1 MDCQAYPPSKLPH
14 TTKLTRDFVEDFDK
28 LARFY
33 AHPPKLSE
41 VVDYARSLKFPEE
54 RRREVAAILRAQNAA
69 FGGTAETEKNL
80 ARLENGAV
88 AIVSGQ
94 QVGLLGG
101 PAFSFYKAL
110 SAIQTARELTKTG
123 VDAVPVFWM
132 ATEDHDVDEV
142 RHATWFSDGKLQRLE
157 ISKHGDDPKPVGL
170 IPLGREIDEIVR
182 EAGATLAGPFGAEVM
197 DILRASYKP
206 EETYGSAFAKMFARI
221 FGGWGLIL
229 LDPLDPKL
237 HRLAAP
243 ILCKALAQRDE
254 LHAALTERGKELDRA
269 GYDAQVKV
277 AGKSTLVFS
286 LREGQRQAITATNE
300 DFASG
305 GKSAPRGEW
314 LKQVDEA
321 GENFS
326 PNALLR
332 PVMQDYLLPTAAYFG
347 GPAEIAYYAQS
358 QVVYEKLLGRMP
370 VILSRADF
378 TLVDPKALRL
388 LKKYKLEME
397 DVWHGLQHLLKKMYG
412 DAIPKKLAKE
422 FDHSV
427 GKIEKHVANLQDAV
441 IKVDPTMKDAVARA
455 ERRLKHQLEKVRRQ
469 TGQALDRHEAVIRQ
483 HAEFLEN
490 LLFPHGELQSRQLC
504 FLPFLARMGR
514 DGLNGLIEC
523 SGVVGTGQHSVVE
536 IV

>member
-1 MDCQAYPPSKLPH
+1 MDCRAYLASKLPH
-14 TTKLTRDFVEDFDK
+14 TTKLSRDFVEDFEK

-33 AHPPKLSE
+33 AHPPKLSG
-41 VVDYARSLKFPEE
+41 VLDYARSLKFPEE
-54 RRREVAAILRAQNAA
+54 RRREVAGILRAQNLA
-69 FGGTAETEKNL
+69 FGGGAETEKNL

-101 PAFSFYKAL
+101 PAFSFYKAMT
-110 SAIQTARELTKTG
+110 AIATAREVTKSG
-123 VDAVPVFWM
+123 VEAVPVFWM

-142 RHATWFSDGKLQRLE
+142 RHTTWFADGKLQRLE
-157 ISKHGDDPKPVGL
+157 VGKHGDEPKPVGQ
-170 IPLGREIDEIVR
+170 IPLGREIDEILR

-197 DILRASYKP
+197 DVLRASYKP

-229 LDPLDPKL
+229 LDPLDEKL

-243 ILCKALAQRDE
+243 IMCKALAQRDE
-254 LHAALTERGKELDRA
+254 IHALLTERGKELERA
-269 GYDAQVKV
+269 GYDVQVKV

-286 LREGQRQAITATNE
+286 LREGHRQAITATNE
-300 DFASG
+300 EFASG
-305 GKSAPRGEW
+305 GKAAPRGEW

-378 TLVDPKALRL
+378 TLVDPKAVRL
-388 LKKYKLEME
+388 LKKYGLEMA
-397 DVWHGLQHLLKKMYG
+397 DVWQGLQHLLKKMYG

-427 GKIEKHVANLQDAV
+427 GKIEKHVAALQDAV
-441 IKVDPTMKDAVARA
+441 VKVDPTMKDAVARA
-455 ERRLKHQLEKVRRQ
+455 ERRLKHQVEKLRRQ
-469 TGQALDRHEAVIRQ
+469 TGQALDRQDAVIRG

-504 FLPFLARMGR
+504 FLPFLARMGTS
-514 DGLNGLIEC
+514 GLEGLMEA
-523 SGVVGTGQHSVVE
+523 SGAEDVGKHCVVE